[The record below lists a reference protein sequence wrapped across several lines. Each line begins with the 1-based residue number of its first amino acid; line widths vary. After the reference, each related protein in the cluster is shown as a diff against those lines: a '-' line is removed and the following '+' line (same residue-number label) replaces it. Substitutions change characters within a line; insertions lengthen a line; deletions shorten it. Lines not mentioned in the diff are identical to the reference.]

1 MKKPRTII
9 ISRTDSIGDVVLT
22 LPMAGVLKKMF
33 PGVRILFLGRAYTKE
48 VVACS
53 EHVDAFLNWDEIEKM
68 PEVAQKVVAFKQPAA
83 DVIIHVF
90 PQAEIAILAKKSGI
104 PLRIGTF
111 GRFFHLTTCNK
122 KVLFSRKKSPLHE
135 AQLNLKLL
143 KPLGFNKVPSMNY
156 LTDNMGFTKI
166 PSADKSFQKLL
177 AKDKINLILHP
188 KSKGS
193 GREWGLE
200 NFEALIKLLPEEKYQ
215 LFISGTE
222 EEGRLFRAHL
232 PLDRKNV
239 TDISGSMDLR
249 TFIAF
254 IARSDGLIAA
264 GTGPLHITAAL
275 RKFALGIFPPIRP
288 VHPGRWAPIGENATY
303 LVREESCNDCR
314 NGEIC
319 HCMMEIT
326 PHQVKAKTEEY
337 FSNRKELKRT
347 K

>member
-1 MKKPRTII
+1 MKKLRTII

-68 PEVAQKVVAFKQPAA
+68 PEVAQKVVALKQPAA

-90 PQAEIAILAKKSGI
+90 PQAEIALLAKKAKI

-122 KVLFSRKKSPLHE
+122 KVLFSRKKSSLHE

-143 KPLGFNKVPSMNY
+143 KPLGFNKVPNLDY
-156 LTDNMGFTKI
+156 LTDNLGFTKI

-193 GREWGLE
+193 GREWGLA
-200 NFEALIKLLPEEKYQ
+200 NFEALIELLPEEKYQ

-222 EEGRLFRAHL
+222 EEGELFRAHL
-232 PLDRKNV
+232 PLNRKNV

-254 IARSDGLIAA
+254 IARSNGLIAA
-264 GTGPLHITAAL
+264 GTGPLHIAAAL

-303 LVREESCNDCR
+303 LVREEPCNDCR
-314 NGEIC
+314 NGGTC

-326 PHQVKAKTEEY
+326 PHQVKSKIEEY
-337 FSNRKELKRT
+337 FSNRKKIKT
-347 K
+347 D